1 MRKRVE
7 SLQKQAI
14 GVNFDSNNS
23 LPKNVRRRVEHEKRN
38 SESTSDHVLFG
49 IIWMFIHSLCRH
61 VKSTLLTNGKKK
73 RKKKKNC
80 ITKVTSVKSR
90 GVLKSLVCSC
100 SYFEFHISLY
110 FFLSFSLFIYYFRKV
125 YYVS

>member
-1 MRKRVE
+1 MILFFKDHK
-7 SLQKQAI
+7 L
-14 GVNFDSNNS
+14 
-23 LPKNVRRRVEHEKRN
+23 HELNLRQITREVIPVVALHLWKY
-38 SESTSDHVLFG
+38 
-49 IIWMFIHSLCRH
+49 
-61 VKSTLLTNGKKK
+61 
-73 RKKKKNC
+73 C